1 MKQRIMLFLLVLSIS
16 ALAAGGCA
24 KKEAVK
30 SDGAITSGSSQY
42 DGGRSGTETPRGQTI
57 APADTSQRG
66 GTFSDSDVSQSDFE
80 TAYFDYDKSNLRQD
94 TRDALSRNAA
104 VLKNKKN
111 VKVRLEGHCDE
122 RGSAEY
128 NLALGER
135 RAKSALNY
143 LLTLGISADRLS
155 ITSYGKEKPA
165 VDGQDEN
172 AWSKNRR
179 VEFIVVR

>member
-1 MKQRIMLFLLVLSIS
+1 MKQRMMLFLVILSVS
-16 ALAAGGCA
+16 ALAVGGCA
-24 KKEAVK
+24 KKEAVR
-30 SDGAITSGSSQY
+30 SDGSLTSGSSQY
-42 DGGRSGTETPRGQTI
+42 DGGISGTETPRGQTI
-57 APADTSQRG
+57 APADDSRRG
-66 GTFSDSDVSQSDFE
+66 GTLSGSDVSQSDFE
-80 TAYFDYDKSNLRQD
+80 IAYFDYDKSTLRQD
-94 TRDALSRNAA
+94 TRDTLSKNAA

-143 LLTLGISADRLS
+143 LLTLGIAADRLS

-165 VDGQDEN
+165 VDGQDES

-179 VEFIVVR
+179 VEFIVVK